1 MRTYVDDY
9 ATPTIKINNMNQYY
23 KTSFRK
29 CKFIIYSAIKFSD
42 KDINVIGNR
51 LI

>member
-23 KTSFRK
+23 KTPFRK
-29 CKFIIYSAIKFSD
+29 CKFIIYSAI
-42 KDINVIGNR
+42 N
-51 LI
+51 